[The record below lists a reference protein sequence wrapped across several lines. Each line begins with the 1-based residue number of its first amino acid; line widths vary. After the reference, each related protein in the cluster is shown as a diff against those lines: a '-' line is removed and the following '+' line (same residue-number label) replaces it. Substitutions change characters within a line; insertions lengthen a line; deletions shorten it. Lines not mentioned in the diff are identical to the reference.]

1 MLLFRTL
8 LKVLFFSS
16 LRPETDKKH
25 RAKTKTRKKTLN
37 PVFNEAF
44 SLPVTMTELAQK
56 TLDISVWDKDV
67 GKHDDFIGKSFRIF
81 LFLPKLHANS
91 VFLGGLQLGIQSKG
105 DRLRH
110 WYDCVKNPGSSF
122 QRWHKLTPEQE

>member
-1 MLLFRTL
+1 V
-8 LKVLFFSS
+8 KIS

-67 GKHDDFIGKSFRIF
+67 GKHDDFIG
-81 LFLPKLHANS
+81 
-91 VFLGGLQLGIQSKG
+91 GLQLGIQSKG